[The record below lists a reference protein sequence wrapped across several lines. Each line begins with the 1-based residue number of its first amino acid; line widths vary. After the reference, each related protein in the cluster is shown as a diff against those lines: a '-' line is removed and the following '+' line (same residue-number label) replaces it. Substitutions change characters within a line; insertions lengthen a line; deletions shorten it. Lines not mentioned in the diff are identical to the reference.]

1 MQSREQ
7 GAVCQLKTNCAK
19 PTLKITSS
27 KKLLFMFTREEQSKR
42 NRGEIYHPYF
52 NSVKKYKARSS
63 MSHLRI
69 MIGISAGKL

>member
-1 MQSREQ
+1 MQSRKQ
-7 GAVCQLKTNCAK
+7 GAVCQLKTNCAI

-42 NRGEIYHPYF
+42 KRSAIYHSYY
-52 NSVKKYKARSS
+52 NSVKKYKAQSS
-63 MSHLRI
+63 MSHLCI